1 MIRPI
6 NMVLAFLVSPVI
18 LAFAQEAQTKVQ
30 DTMIPKQSIALTWI
44 VGFGI
49 LIITLIAG
57 FKSPGRSHLD

>member
-6 NMVLAFLVSPVI
+6 NMVLAFLVSPAM
-18 LAFAQEAQTKVQ
+18 LAFAQETQLKVQ
-30 DTMIPKQSIALTWI
+30 DTLIPKQSIALTWI
-44 VGFGI
+44 VGLGI